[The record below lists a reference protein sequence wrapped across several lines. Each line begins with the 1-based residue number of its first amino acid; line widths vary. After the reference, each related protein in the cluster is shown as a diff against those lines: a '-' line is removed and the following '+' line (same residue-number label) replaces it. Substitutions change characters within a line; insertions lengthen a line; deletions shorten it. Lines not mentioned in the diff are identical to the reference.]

1 MVLPLPIGQT
11 HGIFGTVFATC
22 EKEIDILLLI
32 NYNER
37 KRLFLFVW
45 MEKQMRTEYRMR
57 DMVFY
62 DDDGNEI
69 PVEEL
74 PWSSYAKE
82 PDPCDDS
89 QDWVYQDDGDSTKD
103 SLDTPVLAEKSKS
116 FPEDTRSAAERRR
129 RVAQSVRE
137 EALRRLELSARTAAE
152 FQSVVSWYDREEQSR
167 MRRERRYE
175 SLRGDTPV
183 EYLAS
188 DEDGIVPNS
197 MSCPT
202 FRQICRGEF
211 DDLLCNCLFRM
222 HDLTDR
228 DYLRQIVMN
237 LKQDHKEILHF
248 LGIRLYSAHQLAL
261 LREQTERNIRKVR
274 GTVQRKIHKKL
285 FAALTKLSEENAEL
299 THQEQAFL
307 KAYTLTQRRRSAH
320 DGKPV

>member
-1 MVLPLPIGQT
+1 
-11 HGIFGTVFATC
+11 
-22 EKEIDILLLI
+22 
-32 NYNER
+32 
-37 KRLFLFVW
+37 
-45 MEKQMRTEYRMR
+45 MRTEYRMR

-69 PVEEL
+69 PDEEL
-74 PWSSYAKE
+74 PWSSYAKD

-89 QDWVYQDDGDSTKD
+89 QDWVYQDDGDSIRD
-103 SLDTPVLAEKSKS
+103 SLDTPVLSEKNKGI
-116 FPEDTRSAAERRR
+116 PEDARSAAERRK

-167 MRRERRYE
+167 MRKERRYE

-183 EYLAS
+183 EYLAPA
-188 DEDGIVPNS
+188 DGNIVPQS

-211 DDLLCNCLFRM
+211 DDFLCNCLFRM
-222 HDLTDR
+222 HDLTER
-228 DYLRQIVMN
+228 DHLRQIVMN
-237 LKQDHKEILHF
+237 LKQDHKEILYF
-248 LGIRLYSAHQLAL
+248 LWIRLYSTQQLAL

-285 FAALTKLSEENAEL
+285 FAALTELSEENGEL
-299 THQEQAFL
+299 TQQEQAFL
-307 KAYTLTQRRRSAH
+307 KEYKITQRRQTVH

>member
-1 MVLPLPIGQT
+1 
-11 HGIFGTVFATC
+11 
-22 EKEIDILLLI
+22 
-32 NYNER
+32 
-37 KRLFLFVW
+37 
-45 MEKQMRTEYRMR
+45 MRTEYRMR

-69 PVEEL
+69 PDEEL

-89 QDWVYQDDGDSTKD
+89 QDWVYQDDGDSTDD
-103 SLDTPVLAEKSKS
+103 SLDTPLRIEKTKGL
-116 FPEDTRSAAERRR
+116 PDDTRSTAERRK

-175 SLRGDTPV
+175 SLRGDTPI
-183 EYLAS
+183 EYLAP
-188 DEDGIVPNS
+188 DEGGIVPHS

-211 DDLLCNCLFRM
+211 DDFLCNCLFRM
-222 HDLTDR
+222 HDLTER
-228 DYLRQIVMN
+228 AHLRQIVMD
-237 LKQDHKEILHF
+237 LKQDHKEILYF
-248 LGIRLYSAHQLAL
+248 LGVRLYSTQQFAL

-285 FAALTKLSEENAEL
+285 FAALTELETENGEL

-307 KAYTLTQRRRSAH
+307 KKYKPTQRRCAGH

>member
-1 MVLPLPIGQT
+1 
-11 HGIFGTVFATC
+11 
-22 EKEIDILLLI
+22 
-32 NYNER
+32 
-37 KRLFLFVW
+37 
-45 MEKQMRTEYRMR
+45 MRTEYRMR

-69 PVEEL
+69 PDEEL
-74 PWSSYAKE
+74 PWSSNAKE
-82 PDPCDDS
+82 IDPCDDS
-89 QDWVYQDDGDSTKD
+89 QDWVYQDDGDGTEDVSDVPLQTEK
-103 SLDTPVLAEKSKS
+103 VLIA
-116 FPEDTRSAAERRR
+116 PEDTRSAAERRK

-152 FQSVVSWYDREEQSR
+152 FQSVVNWYDREEQSR

-175 SLRGDTPV
+175 SLRGNTLI
-183 EYLAS
+183 EYLAP
-188 DEDGIVPNS
+188 DDGGIVPHS

-228 DYLRQIVMN
+228 DHLRQIVMN
-237 LKQDHKEILHF
+237 LKQDHKEILYF
-248 LGIRLYSAHQLAL
+248 LGVRLHSSQQLAL
-261 LREQTERNIRKVR
+261 LRGQTERNIRKVR

-285 FAALTKLSEENAEL
+285 FAALTELAKENGEL

-307 KAYTLTQRRRSAH
+307 KEYKPTQRRCVGH
-320 DGKPV
+320 DGKSV

>member
-1 MVLPLPIGQT
+1 
-11 HGIFGTVFATC
+11 
-22 EKEIDILLLI
+22 
-32 NYNER
+32 
-37 KRLFLFVW
+37 
-45 MEKQMRTEYRMR
+45 MRTEYRMR

-69 PVEEL
+69 PDEEL
-74 PWSSYAKE
+74 PWSSNAKE
-82 PDPCDDS
+82 IDPCDDS
-89 QDWVYQDDGDSTKD
+89 QDWVYQDDGDGTEDVSDVPLQTEK
-103 SLDTPVLAEKSKS
+103 VLIA
-116 FPEDTRSAAERRR
+116 PEDTRSAAERRK

-175 SLRGDTPV
+175 SLRGDTPI
-183 EYLAS
+183 EYLAP
-188 DEDGIVPNS
+188 DEGGIVPHS

-222 HDLTDR
+222 HDLTER
-228 DYLRQIVMN
+228 AHLRQIVMD
-237 LKQDHKEILHF
+237 LKQDHKEILYF
-248 LGIRLYSAHQLAL
+248 LGVRLYSTQQLAL

-274 GTVQRKIHKKL
+274 GTVQRRIHKKL
-285 FAALTKLSEENAEL
+285 YAALTELAKENGEL

-307 KAYTLTQRRRSAH
+307 KEHRFTQRRRAAH

>member
-1 MVLPLPIGQT
+1 
-11 HGIFGTVFATC
+11 
-22 EKEIDILLLI
+22 
-32 NYNER
+32 
-37 KRLFLFVW
+37 
-45 MEKQMRTEYRMR
+45 MRTEYRMR

-69 PVEEL
+69 PDEEL
-74 PWSSYAKE
+74 PWPSNVKE

-89 QDWVYQDDGDSTKD
+89 QDWVYQDDGDGVED
-103 SLDTPVLAEKSKS
+103 SIDTSVLAEKSKG
-116 FPEDTRSAAERRR
+116 FPEDTRSAAVRRK

-152 FQSVVSWYDREEQSR
+152 FQSVVNWYDREEQSR
-167 MRRERRYE
+167 MRKERRYE

-183 EYLAS
+183 EYLALA
-188 DEDGIVPNS
+188 DGDIVPHS

-228 DYLRQIVMN
+228 EHLREIILGLKLDY
-237 LKQDHKEILHF
+237 KEIIFF
-248 LGIRLYSAHQLAL
+248 LGIRLYSTKLLAD
-261 LREQTERNIRKVR
+261 LRGQTERSIRKVR
-274 GTVQRKIHKKL
+274 ETVQRKIHKKL
-285 FAALTKLSEENAEL
+285 FAALTELAKENGEL

-307 KAYTLTQRRRSAH
+307 KVYKLTQRRQAAH

>member
-1 MVLPLPIGQT
+1 
-11 HGIFGTVFATC
+11 
-22 EKEIDILLLI
+22 
-32 NYNER
+32 
-37 KRLFLFVW
+37 
-45 MEKQMRTEYRMR
+45 MRAEYRIR

-69 PVEEL
+69 PDEEL
-74 PWSSYAKE
+74 PWSSYAKA

-89 QDWVYQDDGDSTKD
+89 QDWVYQDDGDSTGD

-116 FPEDTRSAAERRR
+116 FPEDTRSAAERRK

-167 MRRERRYE
+167 MRKERRYE
-175 SLRGDTPV
+175 SLCGDTPV
-183 EYLAS
+183 EYLAP
-188 DEDGIVPNS
+188 DEGGIVPHS

-228 DYLRQIVMN
+228 DHLRQIVMN
-237 LKQDHKEILHF
+237 LKQDHKEILYF
-248 LGIRLYSAHQLAL
+248 LGIRLYSPQQLAL
-261 LREQTERNIRKVR
+261 LRDQTERNIRKVR
-274 GTVQRKIHKKL
+274 GTVQRKIHKKVY
-285 FAALTKLSEENAEL
+285 AALTELSEENAEL

-307 KAYTLTQRRRSAH
+307 KAYTLTQRRRAAH

>member
-1 MVLPLPIGQT
+1 
-11 HGIFGTVFATC
+11 
-22 EKEIDILLLI
+22 
-32 NYNER
+32 
-37 KRLFLFVW
+37 
-45 MEKQMRTEYRMR
+45 MRTEYRMR

-62 DDDGNEI
+62 DADGNEI
-69 PVEEL
+69 PDEEL
-74 PWSSYAKE
+74 PWHSNEKE

-89 QDWVYQDDGDSTKD
+89 QDWVYQDDGDGVED
-103 SLDTPVLAEKSKS
+103 AVDTSVLAEKSKG
-116 FPEDTRSAAERRR
+116 FPEDTRSAAERRKR
-129 RVAQSVRE
+129 GAQSVRE

-167 MRRERRYE
+167 IRKERRYE

-183 EYLAS
+183 EYLAPA
-188 DEDGIVPNS
+188 DGDIVPHS

-222 HDLTDR
+222 HDLTER
-228 DYLRQIVMN
+228 DHLRQIVMN
-237 LKQDHKEILHF
+237 LKQDHKEILYF
-248 LGIRLYSAHQLAL
+248 LGIRLYSPQQLAL

-285 FAALTKLSEENAEL
+285 FAALTELAKESGEL

-307 KAYTLTQRRRSAH
+307 KEYKPTQRRCASH

>member
-1 MVLPLPIGQT
+1 MS
-11 HGIFGTVFATC
+11 
-22 EKEIDILLLI
+22 
-32 NYNER
+32 
-37 KRLFLFVW
+37 
-45 MEKQMRTEYRMR
+45 TEYRMR

-69 PVEEL
+69 PDEEL

-89 QDWVYQDDGDSTKD
+89 QDWVYQDDGDGTEDVSDVPLQTEK
-103 SLDTPVLAEKSKS
+103 VLIA
-116 FPEDTRSAAERRR
+116 PEDTRSAAERRK

-137 EALRRLELSARTAAE
+137 EALRRPELSARTAAE

-183 EYLAS
+183 EYLAPTS
-188 DEDGIVPNS
+188 DDIVPHS

-237 LKQDHKEILHF
+237 LKQDHKEVLYF
-248 LGIRLYSAHQLAL
+248 LGVRLYSSQQLAL

-285 FAALTKLSEENAEL
+285 FAALTELAKGNGEL

-307 KAYTLTQRRRSAH
+307 KEYQFTQRRRSAH

>member
-1 MVLPLPIGQT
+1 
-11 HGIFGTVFATC
+11 
-22 EKEIDILLLI
+22 
-32 NYNER
+32 
-37 KRLFLFVW
+37 
-45 MEKQMRTEYRMR
+45 MRTEYRMR

-62 DDDGNEI
+62 DADGNEI
-69 PVEEL
+69 SDEEL
-74 PWSSYAKE
+74 PWSSNTE
-82 PDPCDDS
+82 ESDPCDDS
-89 QDWVYQDDGDSTKD
+89 QDWVYQDDGDSAED
-103 SLDTPVLAEKSKS
+103 SPDVSWCAGKAPIIPQDTC
-116 FPEDTRSAAERRR
+116 SAAERRK
-129 RVAQSVRE
+129 RVAQSVHE

-183 EYLAS
+183 EYLAPAEGS
-188 DEDGIVPNS
+188 IVPHS

-228 DYLRQIVMN
+228 DHLRQIVMN
-237 LKQDHKEILHF
+237 LKQDHKEILFF
-248 LGIRLYSAHQLAL
+248 LGIRLYSPHQLAL

-274 GTVQRKIHKKL
+274 GTVQRKIHRKL
-285 FAALTKLSEENAEL
+285 FAALTELSEANAEL

-307 KAYTLTQRRRSAH
+307 KEYKPTQRRCAGH
-320 DGKPV
+320 DDKPV

>member
-1 MVLPLPIGQT
+1 
-11 HGIFGTVFATC
+11 
-22 EKEIDILLLI
+22 
-32 NYNER
+32 
-37 KRLFLFVW
+37 
-45 MEKQMRTEYRMR
+45 MRTEYRMR

-62 DDDGNEI
+62 DADGNEI
-69 PVEEL
+69 PDKEL
-74 PWSSYAKE
+74 PWSSNTEE

-89 QDWVYQDDGDSTKD
+89 QDWMYQDDGDGVED
-103 SLDTPVLAEKSKS
+103 SIDTSVLAEKSKG
-116 FPEDTRSAAERRR
+116 FPEDTRSAAERRK

-167 MRRERRYE
+167 MRKERRYE

-183 EYLAS
+183 EYLALA
-188 DEDGIVPNS
+188 DGYIVPHS

-202 FRQICRGEF
+202 FRQLCRGEF

-228 DYLRQIVMN
+228 EHLRKIILGLKLDY
-237 LKQDHKEILHF
+237 KEIIFF
-248 LGIRLYSAHQLAL
+248 LGIRLYSTKLLAD
-261 LREQTERNIRKVR
+261 LRGQTERNIRKVR
-274 GTVQRKIHKKL
+274 GTVQRRIHKQL
-285 FAALTKLSEENAEL
+285 YVALTELSEANAEL

-307 KAYTLTQRRRSAH
+307 KVYKLTQRRQAAH

>member
-1 MVLPLPIGQT
+1 
-11 HGIFGTVFATC
+11 
-22 EKEIDILLLI
+22 
-32 NYNER
+32 
-37 KRLFLFVW
+37 
-45 MEKQMRTEYRMR
+45 MRTEYRMR

-69 PVEEL
+69 PDEEL

-89 QDWVYQDDGDSTKD
+89 QDWVYQDDGDGTEDVSDVPLQTEK
-103 SLDTPVLAEKSKS
+103 VLIA
-116 FPEDTRSAAERRR
+116 PEDTRSAAERRK

-137 EALRRLELSARTAAE
+137 EALRRLELSARTAVE

-175 SLRGDTPV
+175 SLCGDTPV
-183 EYLAS
+183 EYLAP
-188 DEDGIVPNS
+188 DEGGIVPHS

-222 HDLTDR
+222 HDLTER
-228 DYLRQIVMN
+228 AHLRQIVMD
-237 LKQDHKEILHF
+237 LKQDHKEILYF
-248 LGIRLYSAHQLAL
+248 LGVRLYSTQQFAL

-285 FAALTKLSEENAEL
+285 FTALTALSEENREL
-299 THQEQAFL
+299 TDQEQAFL
-307 KAYTLTQRRRSAH
+307 KAYKFTQRRRAAH
-320 DGKPV
+320 AGKPV

>member
-1 MVLPLPIGQT
+1 
-11 HGIFGTVFATC
+11 
-22 EKEIDILLLI
+22 
-32 NYNER
+32 
-37 KRLFLFVW
+37 
-45 MEKQMRTEYRMR
+45 MRTEYRMR

-69 PVEEL
+69 PDEEL

-89 QDWVYQDDGDSTKD
+89 QDWVYQEDGDGTEDVPDVPLQTKK
-103 SLDTPVLAEKSKS
+103 VLIA
-116 FPEDTRSAAERRR
+116 PEDTRSAAERRK

-175 SLRGDTPV
+175 SFRGDTPI
-183 EYLAS
+183 EYLAP
-188 DEDGIVPNS
+188 DESGIVPHS
-197 MSCPT
+197 MNCPT
-202 FRQICRGEF
+202 FQQICRGEF
-211 DDLLCNCLFRM
+211 DDLFCNCLFRM

-228 DYLRQIVMN
+228 DHLRQIVMN
-237 LKQDHKEILHF
+237 LKQDHKEILYF
-248 LGIRLYSAHQLAL
+248 LGIRLYSTQQLAL

-274 GTVQRKIHKKL
+274 GTEQRKIHKKL
-285 FAALTKLSEENAEL
+285 FAALTELAKENGEL

-307 KAYTLTQRRRSAH
+307 KEYKPTQRRCAGH
-320 DGKPV
+320 DDKPV

>member
-1 MVLPLPIGQT
+1 
-11 HGIFGTVFATC
+11 
-22 EKEIDILLLI
+22 
-32 NYNER
+32 
-37 KRLFLFVW
+37 
-45 MEKQMRTEYRMR
+45 MRTEYRMR

-89 QDWVYQDDGDSTKD
+89 QDWVYQDDGDSTED

-116 FPEDTRSAAERRR
+116 FPEDTRSVAERRR

-237 LKQDHKEILHF
+237 LKRDHKEILYF

-274 GTVQRKIHKKL
+274 GTVQRKIHKKVY
-285 FAALTKLSEENAEL
+285 AALTELSEENAEL

-307 KAYTLTQRRRSAH
+307 KAYTLTQRRRAAH

>member
-1 MVLPLPIGQT
+1 MS
-11 HGIFGTVFATC
+11 
-22 EKEIDILLLI
+22 
-32 NYNER
+32 
-37 KRLFLFVW
+37 
-45 MEKQMRTEYRMR
+45 TEYRMR

-69 PVEEL
+69 PDEEL

-89 QDWVYQDDGDSTKD
+89 QNWVYQDDGDGTEDVSDVPLQTEK
-103 SLDTPVLAEKSKS
+103 VLIA
-116 FPEDTRSAAERRR
+116 PEDTRSAAERRK

-137 EALRRLELSARTAAE
+137 EALRRLELSARTAVE

-175 SLRGDTPV
+175 SLCGDTPV
-183 EYLAS
+183 EYLAPAEGS
-188 DEDGIVPNS
+188 IVPHS

-222 HDLTDR
+222 HDLTER
-228 DYLRQIVMN
+228 DHLRQIVMN
-237 LKQDHKEILHF
+237 LKPDHKEILYF
-248 LGIRLYSAHQLAL
+248 LGVRLYSPQQLAL

-285 FAALTKLSEENAEL
+285 FAALTELAKENGEL
-299 THQEQAFL
+299 THQEQVFL
-307 KAYTLTQRRRSAH
+307 KEHRFTQRRRAAH

>member
-1 MVLPLPIGQT
+1 MFHL
-11 HGIFGTVFATC
+11 
-22 EKEIDILLLI
+22 
-32 NYNER
+32 Y
-37 KRLFLFVW
+37 W
-45 MEKQMRTEYRMR
+45 MEKQMCAEYRIR

-69 PVEEL
+69 PDEEL

-89 QDWVYQDDGDSTKD
+89 QDWVYQDDADSTED
-103 SLDTPVLAEKSKS
+103 NLDTPAQIEKSKG
-116 FPEDTRSAAERRR
+116 FPEDTRSAAERRK
-129 RVAQSVRE
+129 RVAQSVRQ

-183 EYLAS
+183 EYLAP
-188 DEDGIVPNS
+188 DEGGIVPHS

-228 DYLRQIVMN
+228 DHLRQIVMN
-237 LKQDHKEILHF
+237 LKQDHKEILYF
-248 LGIRLYSAHQLAL
+248 LWIRLYSPQQLAL
-261 LREQTERNIRKVR
+261 LRDQTERNIRKVR

-285 FAALTKLSEENAEL
+285 YAALTELANENGEL
-299 THQEQAFL
+299 TRQEQAFL
-307 KAYTLTQRRRSAH
+307 KENKPTQRRRAVH
-320 DGKPV
+320 DGEPV

>member
-1 MVLPLPIGQT
+1 
-11 HGIFGTVFATC
+11 
-22 EKEIDILLLI
+22 
-32 NYNER
+32 
-37 KRLFLFVW
+37 
-45 MEKQMRTEYRMR
+45 MRTDCRMR

-62 DDDGNEI
+62 DADGNEI
-69 PVEEL
+69 PDEEL
-74 PWSSYAKE
+74 PWHSNEKE
-82 PDPCDDS
+82 SDPCDDS
-89 QDWVYQDDGDSTKD
+89 QDWVYQDDGDSAED
-103 SLDTPVLAEKSKS
+103 SPDVSWCAGKAPIIPQDTC
-116 FPEDTRSAAERRR
+116 SAAERRK

-183 EYLAS
+183 EYLAPADS
-188 DEDGIVPNS
+188 DIVPYS

-202 FRQICRGEF
+202 FRQICHGEF

-228 DYLRQIVMN
+228 AHLRQIVMN
-237 LKQDHKEILHF
+237 LKQDHKEILYF
-248 LGIRLYSAHQLAL
+248 LGVRLYSAQQLAL
-261 LREQTERNIRKVR
+261 LRGQTERNIRKVR

-285 FAALTKLSEENAEL
+285 FAALTELAKENGEL

-307 KAYTLTQRRRSAH
+307 KEYKSTQRRRAAH

>member
-1 MVLPLPIGQT
+1 
-11 HGIFGTVFATC
+11 
-22 EKEIDILLLI
+22 
-32 NYNER
+32 
-37 KRLFLFVW
+37 
-45 MEKQMRTEYRMR
+45 MRTEYRMR

-69 PVEEL
+69 PDEEL
-74 PWSSYAKE
+74 PWSSNTE
-82 PDPCDDS
+82 ESDPCDDS
-89 QDWVYQDDGDSTKD
+89 QDWVYQDDGDSAED
-103 SLDTPVLAEKSKS
+103 SPDVSWCAGKAPIIPQDTC
-116 FPEDTRSAAERRR
+116 SAAERRK

-152 FQSVVSWYDREEQSR
+152 FQSIVSWYDREEQSR

-183 EYLAS
+183 EYLAPA
-188 DEDGIVPNS
+188 DGDIVPHS

-228 DYLRQIVMN
+228 EHLRKIILG
-237 LKQDHKEILHF
+237 LKLDHKEIIYF
-248 LGIRLYSAHQLAL
+248 LGIRLYSTKLLAD
-261 LREQTERNIRKVR
+261 LRGQTERNIRKVR
-274 GTVQRKIHKKL
+274 ETVQRKIHKKL
-285 FAALTKLSEENAEL
+285 FAALTELAKENRKL

-307 KAYTLTQRRRSAH
+307 KEHRFTQRRRSSH

>member
-1 MVLPLPIGQT
+1 
-11 HGIFGTVFATC
+11 
-22 EKEIDILLLI
+22 
-32 NYNER
+32 
-37 KRLFLFVW
+37 
-45 MEKQMRTEYRMR
+45 MRTEYRMR

-69 PVEEL
+69 PDEEL
-74 PWSSYAKE
+74 PWSSYAKG
-82 PDPCDDS
+82 PDPSDDS
-89 QDWVYQDDGDSTKD
+89 QDWVYQDDGDGTEDVSDVPLQTEK
-103 SLDTPVLAEKSKS
+103 VLIA
-116 FPEDTRSAAERRR
+116 PEDTRSAAERRK

-152 FQSVVSWYDREEQSR
+152 FQSVVNWYDREEQSR

-175 SLRGDTPV
+175 SLRGNTLI
-183 EYLAS
+183 EYLAP
-188 DEDGIVPNS
+188 DDGGIVPHS

-228 DYLRQIVMN
+228 AHLRQIVMN
-237 LKQDHKEILHF
+237 LKQDHKEILYF
-248 LGIRLYSAHQLAL
+248 LGIRLYSPQQLAL

-285 FAALTKLSEENAEL
+285 YAALTELAKENGEL
-299 THQEQAFL
+299 THQEHAFL
-307 KAYTLTQRRRSAH
+307 KEHRFTQRRRAAH

>member
-1 MVLPLPIGQT
+1 
-11 HGIFGTVFATC
+11 
-22 EKEIDILLLI
+22 
-32 NYNER
+32 
-37 KRLFLFVW
+37 
-45 MEKQMRTEYRMR
+45 MRTEYRMR

-82 PDPCDDS
+82 LDPCDDS
-89 QDWVYQDDGDSTKD
+89 QDWVYQDDGDSTED

-116 FPEDTRSAAERRR
+116 FPEDTRSAAERRK

-237 LKQDHKEILHF
+237 LKQDRKEILYF

-274 GTVQRKIHKKL
+274 GTVQRKICKKL
-285 FAALTKLSEENAEL
+285 FAALTDLSKKNAEL
-299 THQEQAFL
+299 THREQVFL
-307 KAYTLTQRRRSAH
+307 KAYKLTQRRRAAH

>member
-1 MVLPLPIGQT
+1 
-11 HGIFGTVFATC
+11 
-22 EKEIDILLLI
+22 
-32 NYNER
+32 
-37 KRLFLFVW
+37 
-45 MEKQMRTEYRMR
+45 MRTEYRMR

-69 PVEEL
+69 PDEEL

-89 QDWVYQDDGDSTKD
+89 KDWVYQDDGDSTD
-103 SLDTPVLAEKSKS
+103 DFLDTPLRIEKNKG
-116 FPEDTRSAAERRR
+116 FPEDTRSAAERRK
-129 RVAQSVRE
+129 RVTQSVRE

-175 SLRGDTPV
+175 SLRGDTPI
-183 EYLAS
+183 EYLAP
-188 DEDGIVPNS
+188 DEGGIVPHS

-222 HDLTDR
+222 HDLTER
-228 DYLRQIVMN
+228 DHLRQIVMN
-237 LKQDHKEILHF
+237 LKQDHKEILYF
-248 LGIRLYSAHQLAL
+248 LGVRLYSTQQLAL

-285 FAALTKLSEENAEL
+285 FAALTELAKENGEL

-307 KAYTLTQRRRSAH
+307 RAYKPTQRRRAAH